1 MGDCSKFLSTLF
13 GTGPQACHR
22 HPDDGPAVG
31 NHPWASAYALVP
43 HCRQPAGATSKTC
56 LPFIARITYLS
67 TSHYTYKLL
76 MGSQFEP
83 EDAYPCGEFLC
94 LVRDY
99 PGIKKAGL
107 DRAGCL
113 GYRIGD
119 KCLLGIG
126 SLPIIVLMR
135 TGMTKRRKPKCFFF
149 PTRSGIP
156 SSSTHDPSS
165 NL

>member
-22 HPDDGPAVG
+22 HQRWTILGPVLALCSCSSL
-31 NHPWASAYALVP
+31 PAAS
-43 HCRQPAGATSKTC
+43 
-56 LPFIARITYLS
+56 
-67 TSHYTYKLL
+67 
-76 MGSQFEP
+76 
-83 EDAYPCGEFLC
+83 
-94 LVRDY
+94 RDY